1 MVICIHPF
9 WHVRCAGRMNIM
21 PQYEV
26 NLLWALLHSMA
37 QHSLSQWGNICCIF
51 NIFSFGLRSCSAIE
65 RKRTQCTGQSP
76 LFIDYWHVQCEISGH
91 KAIHSFIWRTSL
103 RLGARVLGTEF
114 PTLNVQVDLINIV
127 YFVRIFKKTDRVLMA
142 SHCIWETPNT
152 REMLWKTWVDAPYR
166 YTKLIKSNAQNK
178 IVSFHYSDVTR
189 ALWRLRSPDN
199 CLLNSL
205 FKLTRKKQ
213 HSASLL
219 ASCEGNPLVRSPVDS
234 LHRGW
239 IMSWRDHDFKDMMYM
254 YVWSIPVSGGLP
266 TCYLLWCHA
275 L

>member
-1 MVICIHPF
+1 MSSVRYQDTRPFIH
-9 WHVRCAGRMNIM
+9 
-21 PQYEV
+21 
-26 NLLWALLHSMA
+26 
-37 QHSLSQWGNICCIF
+37 LSDWRLN
-51 NIFSFGLRSCSAIE
+51 
-65 RKRTQCTGQSP
+65 
-76 LFIDYWHVQCEISGH
+76 VSGV
-91 KAIHSFIWRTSL
+91 
-103 RLGARVLGTEF
+103 RVLGTEF

-152 REMLWKTWVDAPYR
+152 REILWKTWVDAPYR
-166 YTKLIKSNAQNK
+166 YTKLLKSNAQNK
-178 IVSFHYSDVTR
+178 IVRFHYSDVTR

-234 LHRGW
+234 LHRGR

-254 YVWSIPVSGGLP
+254 YFEVSLFREVHPHAIYCDVMLCRCQLALKCMSPSGLYAVHSLHFFRY
-266 TCYLLWCHA
+266 C
-275 L
+275 